1 MGYPGI
7 TPPGVISGGRP
18 RPRWVMHDDRRV
30 TDAALIAPEPEHEPD
45 ESPAVPAEPEVIVDL
60 EGPDEGADESAD
72 EAAAPPAAQP
82 IGYDEFG
89 MRFMNLVLHRDR
101 VMQSINR
108 VLGEDFR
115 LGPIGAGPGRKV
127 AKVTA
132 SGTFGA
138 AYGEALPDV
147 VGYEVNLPV
156 NVSFHLD
163 LGVDMLRF
171 DAEVLLPLRLTM
183 ELVEPLTILWHI
195 TPPDPDD
202 VVMTVV
208 SETRR
213 ATVLQKLTGLDGELR
228 RFIVRFVD
236 RELEKPH
243 VQKAM
248 RIDLVTLI
256 DNAWEHIA
264 EQFMPNGPEDR
275 G

>member
-1 MGYPGI
+1 
-7 TPPGVISGGRP
+7 
-18 RPRWVMHDDRRV
+18 V
-30 TDAALIAPEPEHEPD
+30 TDAAFTDPEDDLVDPPTALD
-45 ESPAVPAEPEVIVDL
+45 AVP
-60 EGPDEGADESAD
+60 
-72 EAAAPPAAQP
+72 QQ

-101 VMQSINR
+101 VMESINR
-108 VLGEDFR
+108 VLGEDFQ

-132 SGTFGA
+132 TGTFGT

-147 VGYEVNLPV
+147 VGYNVNIPV
-156 NVSFHLD
+156 NVAFHLD

-171 DAEVLLPLRLTM
+171 DAEVVLPLRLTM
-183 ELVEPLTILWHI
+183 DLVEPLTIMWHI
-195 TPPDPDD
+195 TPPDPH
-202 VVMTVV
+202 VVTISVK
-208 SETRR
+208 SDNRR
-213 ATVLQKLTGLDGELR
+213 AAVLQKLTGLDGELR

-243 VQKAM
+243 VRKAM

>member
-1 MGYPGI
+1 
-7 TPPGVISGGRP
+7 
-18 RPRWVMHDDRRV
+18 V
-30 TDAALIAPEPEHEPD
+30 TDAAASEPD
-45 ESPAVPAEPEVIVDL
+45 EFVD
-60 EGPDEGADESAD
+60 P
-72 EAAAPPAAQP
+72 AAAVVPGPQP

-89 MRFMNLVLHRDR
+89 MRFMDLVLHRDR
-101 VMQSINR
+101 VMESINR
-108 VLGEDFR
+108 VLGEDFS

-132 SGTFGA
+132 TGTFGTA
-138 AYGEALPDV
+138 FGEALTDV
-147 VGYEVNLPV
+147 VGYQVNLPV
-156 NVSFHLD
+156 NVAFHLD

-195 TPPDPDD
+195 TPPHPDD
-202 VVMTVV
+202 VTIKVE
-208 SETRR
+208 SDNRR
-213 ATVLQKLTGLDGELR
+213 GGVLQKLTGLDGELR

-243 VQKAM
+243 VRKAM

-264 EQFMPNGPEDR
+264 GQFMPNRPEDR
-275 G
+275 KG

>member
-1 MGYPGI
+1 MP
-7 TPPGVISGGRP
+7 
-18 RPRWVMHDDRRV
+18 HDRSV
-30 TDAALIAPEPEHEPD
+30 TDSASTDPEDEP
-45 ESPAVPAEPEVIVDL
+45 VVD
-60 EGPDEGADESAD
+60 P
-72 EAAAPPAAQP
+72 AAPVVAGPQP

-89 MRFMNLVLHRDR
+89 MRFMELVLHRDR
-101 VMQSINR
+101 VMESINR
-108 VLGEDFR
+108 VLGEEFS

-132 SGTFGA
+132 TGTFGT

-147 VGYEVNLPV
+147 VGYNVNLPV
-156 NVSFHLD
+156 NVAFHLD
-163 LGVDMLRF
+163 LGVDMMRF

-195 TPPDPDD
+195 APPHPDD
-202 VVMTVV
+202 VTIAVK
-208 SETRR
+208 SDNRR
-213 ATVLQKLTGLDGELR
+213 AAVLQKLTGLDGELR

-243 VQKAM
+243 VRKAM

-264 EQFMPNGPEDR
+264 AQIMPNGPEDR
-275 G
+275 GQHLPDSRTR

>member
-1 MGYPGI
+1 M
-7 TPPGVISGGRP
+7 S
-18 RPRWVMHDDRRV
+18 DDPRV
-30 TDAALIAPEPEHEPD
+30 TDAAATEPEAEDPAAPEALEDVVSDVVSIVED
-45 ESPAVPAEPEVIVDL
+45 AQAEEFQTL
-60 EGPDEGADESAD
+60 
-72 EAAAPPAAQP
+72 
-82 IGYDEFG
+82 GYDEFG

-101 VMQSINR
+101 VMESINR
-108 VLGEDFR
+108 VLGEDFQ

-132 SGTFGA
+132 NGTFGT

-156 NVSFHLD
+156 NVAFHLD

-171 DAEVLLPLRLTM
+171 NAEVLLPLRLTM

-195 TPPDPDD
+195 TPPHPDA
-202 VVMTVV
+202 VVMTVA
-208 SETRR
+208 SDSRR

-243 VQKAM
+243 VRKAM

-264 EQFMPNGPEDR
+264 AQFMPSGPDDR

>member
-1 MGYPGI
+1 M
-7 TPPGVISGGRP
+7 
-18 RPRWVMHDDRRV
+18 
-30 TDAALIAPEPEHEPD
+30 TDAAASEPD
-45 ESPAVPAEPEVIVDL
+45 EFVDPAAAAVP
-60 EGPDEGADESAD
+60 GP
-72 EAAAPPAAQP
+72 QP

-89 MRFMNLVLHRDR
+89 MRFMDLVLHRDR
-101 VMQSINR
+101 VMESINR
-108 VLGEDFR
+108 VLGEDFS

-132 SGTFGA
+132 TGTFGTA
-138 AYGEALPDV
+138 FGEALTDV
-147 VGYEVNLPV
+147 VGYQVNLPV
-156 NVSFHLD
+156 NVAFHLD

-195 TPPDPDD
+195 TPPHPDD
-202 VVMTVV
+202 VTIKVE
-208 SETRR
+208 SDNRR
-213 ATVLQKLTGLDGELR
+213 GGVLQKLTGLDGELR

-243 VQKAM
+243 VRKAM

-264 EQFMPNGPEDR
+264 GQFMPNRPEDR
-275 G
+275 KG

>member
-1 MGYPGI
+1 MP
-7 TPPGVISGGRP
+7 
-18 RPRWVMHDDRRV
+18 DDRVV
-30 TDAALIAPEPEHEPD
+30 TDAATFDEDAVEP
-45 ESPAVPAEPEVIVDL
+45 L
-60 EGPDEGADESAD
+60 ETR
-72 EAAAPPAAQP
+72 Q

-101 VMQSINR
+101 VMESISR
-108 VLGEDFR
+108 VLGNEFQ

-132 SGTFGA
+132 NGTFGKP
-138 AYGEALPDV
+138 YGEALPDV

-156 NVSFHLD
+156 DVAFHLD

-171 DAEVLLPLRLTM
+171 NAQVLLPLRLTM

-195 TPPDPDD
+195 TPPHPDD
-202 VVMTVV
+202 VVMTVA
-208 SETRR
+208 SDTRR
-213 ATVLQKLTGLDGELR
+213 ATVLQRLTGLDGDLR

-256 DNAWEHIA
+256 DTAWEHIA

>member
-1 MGYPGI
+1 MP
-7 TPPGVISGGRP
+7 
-18 RPRWVMHDDRRV
+18 DDRAV
-30 TDAALIAPEPEHEPD
+30 TDAAD
-45 ESPAVPAEPEVIVDL
+45 DL
-60 EGPDEGADESAD
+60 EQP
-72 EAAAPPAAQP
+72 PPAA

-101 VMQSINR
+101 VMESINR
-108 VLGEDFR
+108 VLGEEFQ

-132 SGTFGA
+132 NGTFGT
-138 AYGEALPDV
+138 AYGEALTDV

-156 NVSFHLD
+156 DVSFHLD

-171 DAEVLLPLRLTM
+171 DAGVLLPLRLTM

-195 TPPDPDD
+195 SPPDPDD
-202 VVMTVV
+202 VVMTIA
-208 SETRR
+208 SDSRR

-243 VQKAM
+243 VRKAM

-275 G
+275 RT

>member
-1 MGYPGI
+1 M
-7 TPPGVISGGRP
+7 S
-18 RPRWVMHDDRRV
+18 DDRPV
-30 TDAALIAPEPEHEPD
+30 TEPAH
-45 ESPAVPAEPEVIVDL
+45 I
-60 EGPDEGADESAD
+60 
-72 EAAAPPAAQP
+72 AAPQP

-89 MRFMNLVLHRDR
+89 MRFMDLVLHRDR

-108 VLGEDFR
+108 VLGDDFQ

-132 SGTFGA
+132 SGTFGT

-147 VGYEVNLPV
+147 VGYHVNLPV
-156 NVSFHLD
+156 SVAFHLD
-163 LGVDMLRF
+163 LGVDMMRF

-195 TPPDPDD
+195 APPLPDEVSID
-202 VVMTVV
+202 VK
-208 SETRR
+208 SDKRR
-213 ATVLQKLTGLDGELR
+213 AAVLQKLTGLDGELR
-228 RFIVRFVD
+228 RFIVRFVE

-243 VQKAM
+243 VRKAM

-264 EQFMPNGPEDR
+264 SQFMPNGPEDR
-275 G
+275 VTDRG

>member
-1 MGYPGI
+1 
-7 TPPGVISGGRP
+7 
-18 RPRWVMHDDRRV
+18 V
-30 TDAALIAPEPEHEPD
+30 TDAAASEPD
-45 ESPAVPAEPEVIVDL
+45 EFVDPAAAAVP
-60 EGPDEGADESAD
+60 GP
-72 EAAAPPAAQP
+72 QP

-89 MRFMNLVLHRDR
+89 MRFMDLVLHRDR
-101 VMQSINR
+101 VMESINR
-108 VLGEDFR
+108 VLGEDFS

-132 SGTFGA
+132 TGTFGTA
-138 AYGEALPDV
+138 FGEALTDV
-147 VGYEVNLPV
+147 VGYQVNLPV
-156 NVSFHLD
+156 DVAFHLD

-202 VVMTVV
+202 VTIRVE
-208 SETRR
+208 SDNRR
-213 ATVLQKLTGLDGELR
+213 GGVLQKLTGLDGELR

-243 VQKAM
+243 VRKAM

-264 EQFMPNGPEDR
+264 GQFMPNGPEDR
-275 G
+275 KA

>member
-1 MGYPGI
+1 M
-7 TPPGVISGGRP
+7 
-18 RPRWVMHDDRRV
+18 
-30 TDAALIAPEPEHEPD
+30 TDAAFAD
-45 ESPAVPAEPEVIVDL
+45 SDDDVVD
-60 EGPDEGADESAD
+60 P
-72 EAAAPPAAQP
+72 AAPVVPGPQP

-89 MRFMNLVLHRDR
+89 MRFMDLVLHRDR
-101 VMQSINR
+101 VMESINR
-108 VLGEDFR
+108 VLGEEFH

-132 SGTFGA
+132 SGTFGTVYGRSLRSPVA
-138 AYGEALPDV
+138 SPDGEALPDV

-156 NVSFHLD
+156 NVAFDLD

-171 DAEVLLPLRLTM
+171 NAELVLPLRLTM

-195 TPPDPDD
+195 APPAPDD
-202 VVMTVV
+202 VVMTIA
-208 SETRR
+208 SDSRR
-213 ATVLQKLTGLDGELR
+213 AAVLQKLTGLNGELR

-243 VQKAM
+243 VRKAM

-264 EQFMPNGPEDR
+264 EQFMPNGPGDR
-275 G
+275 R

>member
-1 MGYPGI
+1 ML
-7 TPPGVISGGRP
+7 
-18 RPRWVMHDDRRV
+18 HDRRM
-30 TDAALIAPEPEHEPD
+30 DAAATDPEDDPFDP
-45 ESPAVPAEPEVIVDL
+45 
-60 EGPDEGADESAD
+60 
-72 EAAAPPAAQP
+72 AAPVVPGPQP

-101 VMQSINR
+101 VMESVNR
-108 VLGEDFR
+108 VLGKEFR

-147 VGYEVNLPV
+147 VGYRVNLPV
-156 NVSFHLD
+156 DVAFHLD
-163 LGVDMLRF
+163 LGVDVMRF
-171 DAEVLLPLRLTM
+171 DAQVLLPLRLTM

-202 VVMTVV
+202 VTIDVH
-208 SETRR
+208 SDNRR
-213 ATVLQKLTGLDGELR
+213 AAVLQKVTGLDGELR
-228 RFIVRFVD
+228 RFIVRFVE

-243 VQKAM
+243 VRKAM

-264 EQFMPNGPEDR
+264 TQIMPNGPDDR

>member
-1 MGYPGI
+1 M
-7 TPPGVISGGRP
+7 
-18 RPRWVMHDDRRV
+18 
-30 TDAALIAPEPEHEPD
+30 TDAATEPGTVDPAAPEALND
-45 ESPAVPAEPEVIVDL
+45 VVSIVDSAPAEAFQTL
-60 EGPDEGADESAD
+60 
-72 EAAAPPAAQP
+72 
-82 IGYDEFG
+82 GYDEFG

-101 VMQSINR
+101 VMESINR
-108 VLGEDFR
+108 VLGKDFQ

-132 SGTFGA
+132 NGTFGT

-156 NVSFHLD
+156 NVAFHLD

-171 DAEVLLPLRLTM
+171 NAEVLLPLRLTM

-195 TPPDPDD
+195 TPPHPDV
-202 VVMTVV
+202 VVMTVA
-208 SETRR
+208 SDSRR

-228 RFIVRFVD
+228 RFIVRFVE

-243 VQKAM
+243 VRKAM

-264 EQFMPNGPEDR
+264 TQFMPNGPDDR

>member
-1 MGYPGI
+1 MP
-7 TPPGVISGGRP
+7 
-18 RPRWVMHDDRRV
+18 DDRPV
-30 TDAALIAPEPEHEPD
+30 TDAASTGPED
-45 ESPAVPAEPEVIVDL
+45 ADLDAIGVD
-60 EGPDEGADESAD
+60 P
-72 EAAAPPAAQP
+72 AAPVVPGPQP

-89 MRFMNLVLHRDR
+89 MRFMELVLHRDR
-101 VMQSINR
+101 VMESINR
-108 VLGEDFR
+108 VLGDDFQ

-132 SGTFGA
+132 EGTFGT

-156 NVSFHLD
+156 NVAFHLD
-163 LGVDMLRF
+163 LGVDMMRF

-195 TPPDPDD
+195 APPHPDD
-202 VVMTVV
+202 VTIAVK
-208 SETRR
+208 SDNRR
-213 ATVLQKLTGLDGELR
+213 AAVLQKLTGLDGELR

-243 VQKAM
+243 VRKAM

-264 EQFMPNGPEDR
+264 AQFLPNGPGVRDEPTP
-275 G
+275 

>member
-1 MGYPGI
+1 M
-7 TPPGVISGGRP
+7 S
-18 RPRWVMHDDRRV
+18 DDLTV
-30 TDAALIAPEPEHEPD
+30 TDAAAPVPESAPESSPEPNQD
-45 ESPAVPAEPEVIVDL
+45 ASPAVPAVPEPL
-60 EGPDEGADESAD
+60 
-72 EAAAPPAAQP
+72 
-82 IGYDEFG
+82 GYDEFG

-101 VMQSINR
+101 VMESINR
-108 VLGEDFR
+108 VLGADFQ

-132 SGTFGA
+132 TGTFGT

-156 NVSFHLD
+156 DVSFDLD

-171 DAEVLLPLRLTM
+171 NAGVLLPLRLTM
-183 ELVEPLTILWHI
+183 ELVAPLTILWHI

-202 VVMTVV
+202 VVMTIA
-208 SETRR
+208 SDSRR
-213 ATVLQKLTGLDGELR
+213 ATALQKLTGLEGELR

-248 RIDLVTLI
+248 KIDLVTLI

-264 EQFMPNGPEDR
+264 EQFMPSGPEDR
-275 G
+275 R

>member
-1 MGYPGI
+1 M
-7 TPPGVISGGRP
+7 
-18 RPRWVMHDDRRV
+18 
-30 TDAALIAPEPEHEPD
+30 TDAAAIAPEPP
-45 ESPAVPAEPEVIVDL
+45 EPE
-60 EGPDEGADESAD
+60 
-72 EAAAPPAAQP
+72 APNVTPVPEP

-101 VMQSINR
+101 VMESINR
-108 VLGEDFR
+108 VLGDEFS

-132 SGTFGA
+132 NGTFGK

-156 NVSFHLD
+156 QVAFHLD
-163 LGVDMLRF
+163 LGIDMHRF
-171 DAEVLLPLRLTM
+171 NAEVVLPLRLTM

-195 TPPDPDD
+195 TPPHPDS
-202 VVMTVV
+202 VVMKIG
-208 SETRR
+208 SDSRR
-213 ATVLQKLTGLDGELR
+213 AAVLQKVAGLDGELR

-243 VQKAM
+243 VRKAM

-264 EQFMPNGPEDR
+264 AQFMPNGPDDR
-275 G
+275 V